1 MPRSISTAS
10 AKDNPVT
17 HDNDKPTPT
26 EPPAQDTAL
35 SLLAIAT
42 PAFRFSF
49 LSAGF
54 HRAKWPALRRKPPER
69 RAPDLGPK
77 EELDPAAVPSDSGG
91 AQPDPE
97 RGDADG

>member
-1 MPRSISTAS
+1 MPRATSSAP

-17 HDNDKPTPT
+17 YDNDKPIPT
-26 EPPAQDTAL
+26 ERPAQDTAL

-54 HRAKWPALRRKPPER
+54 YRAKWPALRRKPADR
-69 RAPDLGPK
+69 ADVAPDLDETDEGT
-77 EELDPAAVPSDSGG
+77 
-91 AQPDPE
+91 QPDPE
-97 RGDADG
+97 HVEAD

>member
-1 MPRSISTAS
+1 
-10 AKDNPVT
+10 VT

-26 EPPAQDTAL
+26 ERPAQDTAL

-54 HRAKWPALRRKPPER
+54 HRAKWPALRRKAPDHGAR
-69 RAPDLGPK
+69 SDVAPDLDEV
-77 EELDPAAVPSDSGG
+77 EEG
-91 AQPDPE
+91 AQPDPDHV
-97 RGDADG
+97 DADG